1 MQHPLFWF
9 LSALNTYMLKFYIS
23 IIFPSA
29 NKKDCSLILL
39 RENLKYNFS
48 LKVQK
53 NENFFGFDF
62 EFCPISLLV
71 MHK

>member
-1 MQHPLFWF
+1 MQDTNTNRMFPRRNAVRCTMLRIRKKTF
-9 LSALNTYMLKFYIS
+9 LTDLETGSVPTDSGAQ
-23 IIFPSA
+23 
-29 NKKDCSLILL
+29 
-39 RENLKYNFS
+39 
-48 LKVQK
+48 LKVHK